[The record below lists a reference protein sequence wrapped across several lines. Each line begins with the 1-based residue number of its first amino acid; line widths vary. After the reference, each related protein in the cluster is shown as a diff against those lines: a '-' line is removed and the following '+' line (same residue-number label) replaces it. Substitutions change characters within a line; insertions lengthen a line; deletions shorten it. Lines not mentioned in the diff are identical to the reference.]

1 MIEYN
6 KRNMRSWSIMGI
18 NPSIWSVGFNE
29 VANERKDL
37 AVITADLSRFS
48 GLERMTA
55 KYPEM
60 FYNVGIAEQNMI
72 GIAAGMAMEGY
83 QTFVTTYAPFVTYRC
98 ADQVRHL
105 MGNMNLNIKAIGSSA
120 GLTSGWSGT
129 ALLAISDI
137 AFMRSIPNMT
147 VLSPADCTEAIKMMQ
162 AISGTEGPVYM
173 RLCGT
178 TGIPMIYDTDY
189 DFEIGKAV
197 TLQKGNKIALIAT
210 GVSMVAEAKKT
221 AEILEKELGLKPTVI
236 NMHTIKPI
244 DTECINEMSS
254 THELIVS
261 IEEHNVIGGLG
272 AAIAEVMA
280 RRKTEC
286 RQLFIGINDANCKMG
301 SRSFMLKQVGLV
313 ADDIVKK
320 IKESLGIKND

>member
-29 VANERKDL
+29 VADERKDL

-83 QTFVTTYAPFVTYRC
+83 QTYVTTYAPFVTYRC

-137 AFMRSIPNMT
+137 ALMRSIPNMT
-147 VLSPADCTEAIKMMQ
+147 VLSPADWATL
-162 AISGTEGPVYM
+162 GP
-173 RLCGT
+173 L
-178 TGIPMIYDTDY
+178 
-189 DFEIGKAV
+189 
-197 TLQKGNKIALIAT
+197 
-210 GVSMVAEAKKT
+210 
-221 AEILEKELGLKPTVI
+221 
-236 NMHTIKPI
+236 
-244 DTECINEMSS
+244 
-254 THELIVS
+254 
-261 IEEHNVIGGLG
+261 
-272 AAIAEVMA
+272 
-280 RRKTEC
+280 
-286 RQLFIGINDANCKMG
+286 
-301 SRSFMLKQVGLV
+301 
-313 ADDIVKK
+313 
-320 IKESLGIKND
+320 